1 MESSLGMETERSAAS
16 CCCLVVIIIMMM
28 ITITM
33 WLRLAHRRWRR
44 SPPRLLCSKTG
55 VLTRALTDM
64 CPCREFRAGV
74 ATQRACSVK
83 VEVVVVVPHAVYY
96 GRVGL
101 NKN

>member
-1 MESSLGMETERSAAS
+1 MAIERSVAI
-16 CCCLVVIIIMMM
+16 CCCLIVIIIIII

-33 WLRLAHRRWRR
+33 WLRLAHRRWHR

-55 VLTRALTDM
+55 VLTRALTSR

-74 ATQRACSVK
+74 AMQGACSVR